1 MWYTNGLGSFHAFHA
16 AAVLAVALLMPIY
29 RPQYRKF
36 RGVLEE
42 TLGRFEKMA
51 GRSRICEKAAK
62 IVRVLLYVVVRF
74 LFLVTKL
81 LIIHFQNCSITKSNY
96 EIRYSDRESRE

>member
-51 GRSRICEKAAK
+51 GRSKICEKASR
-62 IVRVLLYVVVRF
+62 ILRF
-74 LFLVTKL
+74 LLQVFR
-81 LIIHFQNCSITKSNY
+81 F
-96 EIRYSDRESRE
+96 

>member
-36 RGVLEE
+36 KGVLEE
-42 TLGRFEKMA
+42 ALGRFEKMA
-51 GRSRICEKAAK
+51 GRSNICKKAAR
-62 IVRVLLYVVVRF
+62 ILRFLLYVSCLYF
-74 LFLVTKL
+74 VT
-81 LIIHFQNCSITKSNY
+81 NC
-96 EIRYSDRESRE
+96 